1 MKTGIEL
8 IAEERAKIF
17 ASRGKLEGACNM
29 VARAEM
35 LVEFSGRPSKNV
47 EAVNL
52 LAEAGALIA
61 ALIDKVS
68 GRGTWESNPWV
79 VVYEFELVK

>member
-35 LVEFSGRPSKNV
+35 LVEFSRRPLRNA
-47 EAVNL
+47 EAVKL
-52 LAEAGALIA
+52 LTKAGALIA
-61 ALIDKVS
+61 AEID
-68 GRGTWESNPWV
+68 RINNLYQE
-79 VVYEFELVK
+79 

>member
-8 IAEERAKIF
+8 IAERQ
-17 ASRGKLEGACNM
+17 SKLLVSGGRLGDIGRM
-29 VARAEM
+29 ILSAEM
-35 LVEFSGRPSKNV
+35 PVEFSGRPSKNV

-61 ALIDKVS
+61 AEIDRV
-68 GRGTWESNPWV
+68 NQQNQA
-79 VVYEFELVK
+79 

>member
-8 IAEERAKIF
+8 IAERQ
-17 ASRGKLEGACNM
+17 SKL
-29 VARAEM
+29 
-35 LVEFSGRPSKNV
+35 LVSSGRLGDIGRMIIRAAMLIEFQTRPSQKD
-47 EAVNL
+47 EAIRL
-52 LAEAGALIA
+52 LAEAGARIA

-68 GRGTWESNPWV
+68 GRGTWDRNPWV